1 MSVPEDQQELEEG
14 GYGAAE
20 EDVTEDT
27 PSQEQPQ
34 RPEHEPSNTGGARQN
49 ETTEADDSVPVPE
62 AD

>member
-1 MSVPEDQQELEEG
+1 MSRPEDQREQEES

-27 PSQEQPQ
+27 PSQEQPE
-34 RPEHEPSNTGGARQN
+34 RPEHEASDTRAAMQN
-49 ETTEADDSVPVPE
+49 ETAEADDSVAVPE

>member
-1 MSVPEDQQELEEG
+1 MSRPEDQREREQG

-20 EDVTEDT
+20 KDVTGDT
-27 PSQEQPQ
+27 PPQEQPE
-34 RPEHEPSNTGGARQN
+34 RPQHDASNTGGAMQN